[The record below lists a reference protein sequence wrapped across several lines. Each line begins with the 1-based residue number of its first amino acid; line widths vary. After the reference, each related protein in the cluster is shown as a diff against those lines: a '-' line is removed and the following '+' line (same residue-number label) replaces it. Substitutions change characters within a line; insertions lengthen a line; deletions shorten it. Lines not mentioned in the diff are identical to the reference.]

1 MSRHPER
8 WETGGGQQQRD
19 LPITLKVGFDSE
31 IYGEP
36 LEDFKLRGE
45 GKPQILQSLPKQH
58 LWSRDW
64 KGHRQKQKILTNLFQ
79 ACHGLR
85 SLPRGRCAALTAV
98 RPPRSSGSAPGI
110 LFLSSPC
117 RSRPPCESPKKACF
131 LGKIWVLVSLRCL
144 DCALTL
150 DREDCPQHFCG
161 HCSLVPWRCQSG
173 SLSCDLT
180 FERMIACFS
189 LLNIVFQ
196 PYQPS
201 CQVPWTHQALT
212 YLLTR
217 FLFREFFFSQLHF
230 NCFITQVWAQ
240 VSALRGL
247 SLPTKLN

>member
-1 MSRHPER
+1 MSHHPER

-85 SLPRGRCAALTAV
+85 SLPRGRCAAVTAV

-189 LLNIVFQ
+189 LSWTFYFSLTSLPVRCLEHIKLWPTYWLVSSSGNFFFPSSTLIVSLLRSELKCQLWEGF

-201 CQVPWTHQALT
+201 
-212 YLLTR
+212 
-217 FLFREFFFSQLHF
+217 
-230 NCFITQVWAQ
+230 
-240 VSALRGL
+240 
-247 SLPTKLN
+247 